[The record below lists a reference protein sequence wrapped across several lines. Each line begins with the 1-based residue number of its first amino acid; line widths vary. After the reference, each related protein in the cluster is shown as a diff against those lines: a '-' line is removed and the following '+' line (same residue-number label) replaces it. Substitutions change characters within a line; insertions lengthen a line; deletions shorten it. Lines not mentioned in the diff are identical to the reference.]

1 MIRKYRQFSR
11 VRAGA
16 ARPFAGVASPQTVAL
31 GLLLACSAAGCGA
44 SNDDRN
50 LSPAE
55 VGMTKNVAPIFN
67 DGETQLF
74 EVKRGLQFPIVAPT
88 ASEQGAL
95 GKDVEP
101 YGRTPW
107 ITNQD
112 VKVQLTWTLSNLD
125 DNEQVVEVLVDPWN
139 EFGRYYPGMQ
149 LADANE
155 QKFEPNLSGI
165 DHYFVLDKAS
175 AGEGSRRHGT
185 FTFDDMNEMAIDF
198 ATVQN
203 MIKNPPPL
211 PGGVQEDPDM
221 MTDPLPIYANH
232 AFNTQNRSYNDVLVA
247 PYIPKVIAGLTGV
260 DFGFRVS
267 KAVDGDCMTAT
278 GDNSTDNGD
287 AGVAAAPPEKIC
299 GGANVALE
307 IAIEIV
313 DQGKGRVQEQ
323 GGTKKLL
330 KATTEVVT
338 VGSPVPAAMMPV
350 PSAM

>member
-1 MIRKYRQFSR
+1 M
-11 VRAGA
+11 A
-16 ARPFAGVASPQTVAL
+16 AWGVV
-31 GLLLACSAAGCGA
+31 LACCVFATGCGSQA
-44 SNDDRN
+44 DDRN
-50 LSPAE
+50 LEPDE
-55 VGMTKNVAPIFN
+55 VGMTKSVAPIFN

-88 ASEQGAL
+88 ASERSAL
-95 GKDVEP
+95 GKNVEP

-125 DNEQVVEVLVDPWN
+125 DSEQVVEVLIDPWN

-165 DHYFVLDKAS
+165 DQYFVLAASS
-175 AGEGSRRHGT
+175 AGESSRRHGT

-198 ATVQN
+198 ATVQA

-232 AFNTQNRSYNDVLVA
+232 AFNTQNRSYNDVLVQ

-278 GDNSTDNGD
+278 DDNTD
-287 AGVAAAPPEKIC
+287 AGTGTSTKIC
-299 GGANVALE
+299 GGATVALE

-313 DQGKGRVQEQ
+313 DQGTGRVQEQ

-330 KATTEVVT
+330 AATTEVVT